1 MNGTVPGATLW
12 ENMQLDE
19 SIRPFVKVLDSCGY
33 KDILNSNQV
42 FTVWAPEITDAEAQE
57 WIDTYKREK
66 SQGIIDDDN
75 STLNQFIKN
84 HIAMYNQQV
93 SSLTKDETV
102 KMMNGKRLTLTGSML
117 NGEVNMVATGFRLPM
132 VCSIKWMDAQLSFLT
147 FGNASAWI
155 WKETTDWTV

>member
-1 MNGTVPGATLW
+1 MKLKYYMQTGVVALIAATTGVSCTDTWDDHYSVNGSVPGATLW

-33 KDILNSNQV
+33 KDILNANQV
-42 FTVWAPEITDAEAQE
+42 FTVWAPEITEEEAQE

-102 KMMNGKRLTLTGSML
+102 KMMNGKRLSLTGSH
-117 NGEVNMVATGFRLPM
+117 
-132 VCSIKWMDAQLSFLT
+132 AQWGSEY
-147 FGNASAWI
+147 GG
-155 WKETTDWTV
+155 

>member
-1 MNGTVPGATLW
+1 MNA
-12 ENMQLDE
+12 
-19 SIRPFVKVLDSCGY
+19 
-33 KDILNSNQV
+33 NQV

-117 NGEVNMVATGFRLPM
+117 NGEVNMVGNGVP
-132 VCSIKWMDAQLSFLT
+132 QLSFLI

-155 WKETTDWTV
+155 WKETTGWIV